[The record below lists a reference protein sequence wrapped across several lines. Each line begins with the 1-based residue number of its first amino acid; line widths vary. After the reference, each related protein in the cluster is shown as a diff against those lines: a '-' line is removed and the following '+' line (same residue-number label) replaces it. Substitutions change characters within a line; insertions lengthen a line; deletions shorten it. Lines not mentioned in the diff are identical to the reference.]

1 MTAQAAVASDISKY
15 DIPFIAKLLGVG
27 SDPNNI
33 ETGFYPLM
41 ITVVILTL
49 VVFKLGFAKELAWW
63 KSLIVYLLLAV
74 FSAALTLV
82 FWTWPI
88 PEVLLAMVFVLGI
101 YRFRMWM
108 VKRERERTAS

>member
-1 MTAQAAVASDISKY
+1 MTAQPAVASDFSKF
-15 DIPFIAKLLGVG
+15 DIPAVAKMLGVG
-27 SDPNNI
+27 SDPNNLSA
-33 ETGFYPLM
+33 GFNALM

-49 VVFKLGFAKELAWW
+49 IVFKLGFAKELAWW

-88 PEVLLAMVFVLGI
+88 PEVLLAMVVILGI

>member
-1 MTAQAAVASDISKY
+1 MNAQAAVASDFPKY

-33 ETGFYPLM
+33 ETGFYALM
-41 ITVVILTL
+41 ITGVILTL

>member
-1 MTAQAAVASDISKY
+1 M
-15 DIPFIAKLLGVG
+15 
-27 SDPNNI
+27 
-33 ETGFYPLM
+33 
-41 ITVVILTL
+41 
-49 VVFKLGFAKELAWW
+49 
-63 KSLIVYLLLAV
+63 IVYLLLAV